1 MRRGTPGLTCALP
14 LRQLFRFVPGRAIA
28 SMRRRIAIVVFPG
41 FQLLDA
47 AGPIAVFEMAERFRP
62 GNYSISVLAPGGGVV
77 PSSSGVGLAAAPLE
91 EGRFDTVIVSGGDM
105 ALAEESQRH
114 IVPWLGDDAWRRAAG
129 VCSGAFFLA
138 EAGLLDGRRATTHWS
153 AAERFRLRYPHVRL
167 DADRMF
173 VRDGNVWT
181 SAGISAGIDLALA
194 LVEDDLGPGIA
205 RRTAQQLVVHQRR
218 HGAQSQYSALVEQ
231 GGRTGRFGELI
242 GWMRARIGEPMTV
255 ERLAERA
262 AMSQRNFAR
271 AFVAEIGA
279 TPAKV
284 VEGLRLEAAL
294 AAVETSHMSLDRI
307 AATTGFGDSSRMR
320 RAFIRAFGMPPQ
332 AMRRNANA

>member
-1 MRRGTPGLTCALP
+1 MQRE
-14 LRQLFRFVPGRAIA
+14 
-28 SMRRRIAIVVFPG
+28 IAIIVFPG

-47 AGPIAVFEMAERFRP
+47 AGPVAVFEMAERFRP
-62 GNYSISVLAPGGGVV
+62 GSYAIHVLAPGGGVV
-77 PSSSGVGLAAAPLE
+77 RSSSGVCLAAAPIE
-91 EGRFDTVIVSGGDM
+91 SRHVDTVIVSGGN
-105 ALAEESQRH
+105 LAQIDESYPD
-114 IVPWLGDDAWRRAAG
+114 IVTWLGGDAWRRVAG

-138 EAGLLDGRRATTHWS
+138 EAGLLDGRRATTHW
-153 AAERFRLRYPHVRL
+153 AAADGFRARYPKVRL

-173 VRDGNVWT
+173 VRDGKLWT

-218 HGAQSQYSALVEQ
+218 HMGQSQYSVLVEQ
-231 GGRTGRFGELI
+231 GGKTGRFGELVK
-242 GWMRARIGEPMTV
+242 WMRARLAEPLTV

-262 AMSQRNFAR
+262 AMSPRNFAR

-284 VEGLRLEAAL
+284 VEGLRLEAARV
-294 AAVETSHMSLDRI
+294 AVETSHVSLDHI
-307 AATTGFGDSSRMR
+307 AASTGFSDASRMR
-320 RAFIRAFGMPPQ
+320 RAFVRAFGASPQ
-332 AMRRNANA
+332 SLRRSAGA

>member
-1 MRRGTPGLTCALP
+1 MASISLTPPCSYATFPPRDLSHAAATMRRE
-14 LRQLFRFVPGRAIA
+14 
-28 SMRRRIAIVVFPG
+28 IAIIVFPG

-47 AGPIAVFEMAERFRP
+47 AGPVAVFEMAERFRP
-62 GNYSISVLAPGGGVV
+62 DSYAIHVLAPGGGIVR
-77 PSSSGVGLAAAPLE
+77 SSSGVCLAAAPIE
-91 EGRFDTVIVSGGDM
+91 PKRFDTVIVSGGN
-105 ALAEESQRH
+105 LAQIEESQAD
-114 IVPWLGDDAWRRAAG
+114 VVTWLGDDAWRRAAG

-138 EAGLLDGRRATTHWS
+138 EAGLLDGRRATTHW
-153 AAERFRLRYPHVRL
+153 AVAERFRLRYPGVRL

-218 HGAQSQYSALVEQ
+218 HGGQSQYSVLVEQ
-231 GGRTGRFGELI
+231 GGKTGRFAELI
-242 GWMRARIGEPMTV
+242 NWMRARLAEPMTI

-262 AMSQRNFAR
+262 AMSPRHFAR
-271 AFVAEIGA
+271 AFTAEIGA

-284 VEGLRLEAAL
+284 VEGLRLEAARL
-294 AAVETSHMSLDRI
+294 AVETSHVHLDHI
-307 AATTGFGDSSRMR
+307 AASTGFGDASRMR
-320 RAFIRAFGMPPQ
+320 RAFIRAFGTSPQ
-332 AMRRNANA
+332 SLRRSVSV

>member
-1 MRRGTPGLTCALP
+1 MRRD
-14 LRQLFRFVPGRAIA
+14 
-28 SMRRRIAIVVFPG
+28 IAIVVFPG

-62 GNYSISVLAPGGGVV
+62 DSYAITVVAPGGGVV
-77 PSSSGVGLAAAPLE
+77 RSSSGVCLTAAPIDS
-91 EGRFDTVIVSGGDM
+91 GRFDTVIVSGGT
-105 ALAEESQRH
+105 LAQVEAGQVDIASM
-114 IVPWLGDDAWRRAAG
+114 LGSDAWRRAAG

-138 EAGLLDGRRATTHWS
+138 QAGLLDDRLATTHWA
-153 AAERFRLRYPHVRL
+153 AAERFRQLYPKVRL

-173 VRDGNVWT
+173 VRDGKLWT

-218 HGAQSQYSALVEQ
+218 HVGQSQYSVLVEQ
-231 GGRTGRFGELI
+231 GGKTGRFGDLI
-242 GWMRARIGEPMTV
+242 GWMRARLAEPMTV

-262 AMSQRNFAR
+262 AMSPRHFAR
-271 AFVAEIGA
+271 AFAAEIGA

-284 VEGLRLEAAL
+284 VEGLRLEAARI
-294 AAVETSHMSLDRI
+294 AVETSHVNLDHI
-307 AATTGFGDSSRMR
+307 AASTGFGDPGRMR
-320 RAFIRAFGMPPQ
+320 RAFVRAFGTSPQ
-332 AMRRNANA
+332 SLRRSASV

>member
-1 MRRGTPGLTCALP
+1 MRRE
-14 LRQLFRFVPGRAIA
+14 
-28 SMRRRIAIVVFPG
+28 IAIVVFPG

-62 GNYSISVLAPGGGVV
+62 DSYAIEVLAPGGGIVR
-77 PSSSGVGLAAAPLE
+77 SSSGVCLAAAPIE
-91 EGRFDTVIVSGGDM
+91 TRRFDTVIVSGGN
-105 ALAEESQRH
+105 LAQVEGDQAD
-114 IVPWLGDDAWRRAAG
+114 IVGWLGRDLWRRAAG

-138 EAGLLDGRRATTHWS
+138 KAGLLDGRRATTHWA
-153 AAERFRLRYPHVRL
+153 AAERFRTLYPNVRL

-173 VRDGNVWT
+173 VRDGDLWT

-218 HGAQSQYSALVEQ
+218 HVGQSQYSVLVEQ
-231 GGRTGRFGELI
+231 GGKTGRFGELVN
-242 GWMRARIGEPMTV
+242 WMRARLGEPMSI

-262 AMSQRNFAR
+262 AMSPRNFAR
-271 AFVAEIGA
+271 AFVAETGT

-284 VEGLRLEAAL
+284 VEGLRLEAARL
-294 AAVETSHMSLDRI
+294 AVETSHLHLDHI
-307 AATTGFGDSSRMR
+307 AVSTGFGDATRMR
-320 RAFIRAFGMPPQ
+320 RAFVRAFGVPPQ
-332 AMRRNANA
+332 SLRRSAGT

>member
-1 MRRGTPGLTCALP
+1 MRRE
-14 LRQLFRFVPGRAIA
+14 
-28 SMRRRIAIVVFPG
+28 IAIVVFPG

-47 AGPIAVFEMAERFRP
+47 AGPVAVFEMAERFRP
-62 GNYSISVLAPGGGVV
+62 GSYAIHVLAPGGGVV
-77 PSSSGVGLAAAPLE
+77 RSSSGVCLAAAPIE
-91 EGRFDTVIVSGGDM
+91 PRHVDTVIVSGGN
-105 ALAEESQRH
+105 LAQVEEGQVD
-114 IVPWLGDDAWRRAAG
+114 IVSWLGDDAWRRAAG

-138 EAGLLDGRRATTHWS
+138 QAGLLDGRRATTHWA
-153 AAERFRLRYPHVRL
+153 AAERFQTLYPNVRL

-218 HGAQSQYSALVEQ
+218 HGGQTQYSALVDQ
-231 GGRTGRFGELI
+231 GGKTGRFVDLI
-242 GWMRARIGEPMTV
+242 GWMRERIAEPMTV

-262 AMSQRNFAR
+262 AMSPRHFSR

-284 VEGLRLEAAL
+284 VEGLRLEAARV
-294 AAVETSHMSLDRI
+294 AVETSHNHFDHI
-307 AATTGFGDSSRMR
+307 AASTGFGDATRMR
-320 RAFIRAFGMPPQ
+320 RAFVRAFGMSPQ
-332 AMRRNANA
+332 SLRRSAGV

>member
-1 MRRGTPGLTCALP
+1 MRRE
-14 LRQLFRFVPGRAIA
+14 
-28 SMRRRIAIVVFPG
+28 IAIVVFSG

-47 AGPIAVFEMAERFRP
+47 AGPVAVFEMAERFRP
-62 GNYSISVLAPGGGVV
+62 NSYSLSVLAPGGGIVR
-77 PSSSGVGLAAAPLE
+77 SSSGVSLAALPLQRR
-91 EGRFDTVIVSGGDM
+91 RFDTVVVSGGDM
-105 ALAEESQRH
+105 TLAEESRPD
-114 IVPWLGDDAWRRAAG
+114 IVAWLCNDAWRRSAG

-138 EAGLLDGRRATTHWS
+138 EAGLLDGRRTTTHWDV
-153 AAERFRLRYPHVRL
+153 AERFRLRYPRVRL

-218 HGAQSQYSALVEQ
+218 HGGQSQYSVLVEQ
-231 GGRTGRFGELI
+231 GGRTGRFGDLI
-242 GWMRARIGEPMTV
+242 GWMRAHITEPMTV
-255 ERLAERA
+255 ERLAARV
-262 AMSQRNFAR
+262 AMSPRNFAR
-271 AFVAEIGA
+271 AFVAEIGT

-284 VEGLRLEAAL
+284 MEGLRLEAARM
-294 AAVETSHMSLDRI
+294 AVETSHLGLERI

-320 RAFIRAFGMPPQ
+320 RAFVRAYGMPPQ
-332 AMRRNANA
+332 ALRRSVSA

>member
-1 MRRGTPGLTCALP
+1 MRRE
-14 LRQLFRFVPGRAIA
+14 
-28 SMRRRIAIVVFPG
+28 IAIVVFSG

-47 AGPIAVFEMAERFRP
+47 AGPVAVFEMAERFRP
-62 GNYSISVLAPGGGVV
+62 GSYALSVLAPGGGIVR
-77 PSSSGVGLAAAPLE
+77 SSSGVSLAALPLQRH
-91 EGRFDTVIVSGGDM
+91 GFDTVLVSGGDM
-105 ALAEESQRH
+105 TLSEESRPE
-114 IVPWLGDDAWRRAAG
+114 IVAWLCDDARRRSAG

-138 EAGLLDGRRATTHWS
+138 EAGLLDGRRATTHWDV
-153 AAERFRLRYPHVRL
+153 AERFRLRYPRVRL

-218 HGAQSQYSALVEQ
+218 HGGQSQYSALVEQ
-231 GGRTGRFGELI
+231 GGRTGRFGDLI
-242 GWMRARIGEPMTV
+242 GWMRAHITEPMTV
-255 ERLAERA
+255 ERLAERV
-262 AMSQRNFAR
+262 AMSPRNFAR
-271 AFVAEIGA
+271 AFVAEIGT

-284 VEGLRLEAAL
+284 MEGLRLEAARV
-294 AAVETSHMSLDRI
+294 AVETSHLGLERI

-320 RAFIRAFGMPPQ
+320 RAFVRAYGMPPQ
-332 AMRRNANA
+332 ALRRSVSA